1 MAFPAIGDYNT
12 GVCPESHPIA
22 IYSVFLE
29 FFYNTGAIQD
39 FNRLVWSMGDAT
51 GYGLHGDFVNGWSNQ
66 TALELALSTCT
77 GDKGVNDPNCSLNIG
92 PNGPG
97 RASLQSLEIPPAIN
111 EDVGFNN
118 VLDTLPGDNPVT
130 GQLD

>member
-97 RASLQSLEIPPAIN
+97 QASLQSLEIPPAIN

-118 VLDTLPGDNPVT
+118 VLDTLPGNNPVT

>member
-22 IYSVFLE
+22 IFSVFLE
-29 FFYNTGAIQD
+29 FFYNTGAIQNY
-39 FNRLVWSMGDAT
+39 NRLVWSMGDAT

-66 TALELALSTCT
+66 TALDYALLTCA
-77 GDKGVNDPNCSLNIG
+77 GPKGVNDPNCSLNIG

-97 RASLQSLEIPPAIN
+97 ASSHQTLEIPPPFE
-111 EDVGFNN
+111 EDVGLKNP
-118 VLDTLPGDNPVT
+118 LDKLPGDNPVT
-130 GQLD
+130 GDL